1 MHLPTKAQISLVE
14 IHGAR
19 FRGTNQV
26 GVKAG
31 LRKHQGLAVDR
42 NVKVFEKAGQVAH
55 TLAILKCRFAPVELF
70 RDVLEEQLQRH
81 ADQLSELISCTRQ
94 PDRRGYDEEILIAR
108 TVSSRRALA
117 DTAAALRR
125 MAEDTYGTCKRCAGS
140 IPLERLNAVP
150 QTPFCLPCQQARTG

>member
-1 MHLPTKAQISLVE
+1 MTRTVH
-14 IHGAR
+14 
-19 FRGTNQV
+19 N
-26 GVKAG
+26 
-31 LRKHQGLAVDR
+31 
-42 NVKVFEKAGQVAH
+42 
-55 TLAILKCRFAPVELF
+55 PVELF

-125 MAEDTYGTCKRCAGS
+125 LAEDTYGTCKRCAGS

-150 QTPFCLPCQQARTG
+150 QTPFCLPCQQVRTG